1 MRKLKMWQRLGIVIS
16 LLWIIG
22 GGLWQRTSD
31 VSRAS
36 NMAQSQ
42 YQPCSETASQL
53 TSGATAANEKCMS
66 ESLKTFNIFLEG
78 SWGNVAFFAVG
89 PVLLAWLLAY
99 LTLWTTRWVLAGR
112 RVSN

>member
-1 MRKLKMWQRLGIVIS
+1 MRKLNMWQRLGIVLS

-31 VSRAS
+31 VSQAS
-36 NMAQSQ
+36 SMMQSQ

-53 TSGATAANEKCMS
+53 IYGTDAANEKCMS
-66 ESLKTFNIFLEG
+66 EALKTFNIYLED
-78 SWGNVAFFAVG
+78 SWAKVVFFAIA

-99 LTLWTTRWVLAGR
+99 AFLWTARWVLAGR
-112 RVSN
+112 RISN